1 MSVRASATL
10 HFSRGVQLKAIL
22 RTRAGACLCASRRN
36 PPRGPGRVRC
46 ILIASER
53 DDVAC
58 AHSHACTYRVEL
70 SPVFV

>member
-22 RTRAGACLCASRRN
+22 RPRAGACLCASRRN
-36 PPRGPGRVRC
+36 APARRVRC